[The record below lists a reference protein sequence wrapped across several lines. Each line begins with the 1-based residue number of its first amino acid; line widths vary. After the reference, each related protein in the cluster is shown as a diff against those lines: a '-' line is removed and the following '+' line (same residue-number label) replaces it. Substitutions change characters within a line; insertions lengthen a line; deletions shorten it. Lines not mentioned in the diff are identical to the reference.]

1 MLRLAS
7 ARLVRRGYATAVAPK
22 LDWSELA
29 SRVNSDEA
37 KREVAA
43 LKKTLEDMKE
53 QLATAA
59 KARAGVAAAAAAA
72 AAEREHARPRGQRAE
87 RSPRERL
94 WLRAWASGSRR
105 AARPRNGSPA
115 ARRAGGVAP
124 LPRAAVGVA
133 ARAIAGARQ
142 RLFAPPRP

>member
-29 SRVNSDEA
+29 SRVNGDEA

-59 KARAGVAAAAAAA
+59 KARAQRAGAAAAAAA
-72 AAEREHARPRGQRAE
+72 GTRHARGAAK
-87 RSPRERL
+87 RSPRR
-94 WLRAWASGSRR
+94 RAFAHGPAAAGAPHACGAAGRRR
-105 AARPRNGSPA
+105 AATAAKPRCRVPLSASPPAPSRAPGNGCLHHRP
-115 ARRAGGVAP
+115 
-124 LPRAAVGVA
+124 
-133 ARAIAGARQ
+133 
-142 RLFAPPRP
+142 